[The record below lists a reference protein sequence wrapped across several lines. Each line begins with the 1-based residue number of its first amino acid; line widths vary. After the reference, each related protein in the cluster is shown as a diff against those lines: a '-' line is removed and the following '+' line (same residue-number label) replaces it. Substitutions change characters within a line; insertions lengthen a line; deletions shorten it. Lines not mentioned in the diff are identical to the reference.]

1 MIHYKLS
8 VIIHWDL
15 CGVALNLRTDTV
27 KFYIIYKIP
36 KCNFYPESNQPTPI
50 LCSKVPV
57 NELAISIAILQCYAE
72 RVNVLFASGVLAAH
86 GGYKHCDV
94 RSAVI

>member
-36 KCNFYPESNQPTPI
+36 KSNQPTPI